1 MKLYQ
6 SIADDILAKIQSGVY
21 QPGTQIPTEVELM
34 QIYAASRVTVRKA
47 LEVLVSQN
55 LLTRTPKKGTFIND
69 IVSTSKQYHVI
80 FLMLFRASQS
90 LAIIEG
96 AESYFRD
103 KNISMSIKFSNCS
116 QQSEREI
123 IEDIIK
129 LRVDGLI
136 LYPFDSNVNTDMY
149 KRLTDSH
156 IPVVFVDTAPKF
168 YPCYHVS
175 VENYHICSR
184 IVEHLY
190 ENGHTNIAY
199 LSQSVVTLSSLFER
213 MQGFRA
219 ALKRFGL
226 PCGKQNFFINAD
238 IDKAIEALLDTHPLP
253 TAVFCGNDGSALR
266 LMDVAQK
273 RGIRIPD
280 DLSLVGF
287 DDIEEAATVT
297 PALTTVRQPYREI
310 GRNAGR
316 LISEQLLKEDAPI
329 QRVLLPGEFIVRNSV
344 RNLKE

>member
-6 SIADDILAKIQSGVY
+6 SIADDILEKIQDGIY
-21 QPGTQIPTEVELM
+21 LPGTQIPTEVELM
-34 QIYAASRVTVRKA
+34 QIYGASRVTVRKA
-47 LEVLVSQN
+47 LEILVAQN

-69 IVSTSKQYHVI
+69 IVSPGKQYHVI

-90 LAIIEG
+90 LSIIEG

-129 LRVDGLI
+129 LKVDGLI
-136 LYPFDSNVNTDMY
+136 LYPFDSSVNTDMY
-149 KRLTDSH
+149 KRLADSS
-156 IPVVFVDTAPKF
+156 IPVVFVDMAPKF
-168 YPCYHVS
+168 YSCYHVS
-175 VENYHICSR
+175 VENYHICGR
-184 IVEHLY
+184 IVQYLY
-190 ENGHTNIAY
+190 ENGHTHIAY

-219 ALKRFGL
+219 ALRRFGL
-226 PCGKQNFFINAD
+226 PCGKQNFFINSD
-238 IDKAIEALLDTHPLP
+238 IDKAIEALLNTDPLP

-266 LMDVAQK
+266 LMDAARE
-273 RGIRIPD
+273 RGIRIPE

-287 DDIEEAATVT
+287 DDGDDAAAAT
-297 PALTTVRQPYREI
+297 PPLTTVRQPYMEI

-316 LISEQLLKEDAPI
+316 LISEQLLKKNAPI
-329 QRVLLPGEFIVRNSV
+329 QRILLPGEFIVRDSV
-344 RNLKE
+344 RDLRK